1 MRRFVLLICSFF
13 TFFLPAY
20 AQMWNGT
27 DTLYGNEWIRYDQQ
41 YYKIMVAEDGVYR
54 IPYEALES
62 SGLPVGAMFGAMKG
76 DERTLLELAYELEQA
91 APWSARRPPLFG

>member
-13 TFFLPAY
+13 PFFFPAY

-62 SGLPVGAMFGAMKG
+62 SGLPVGAIDG
-76 DERTLLELAYELEQA
+76 
-91 APWSARRPPLFG
+91 S